1 LIVMSHRSVDQRTA
15 YNPTMA
21 ADTET
26 YKASQTRV
34 SFFETKNMAKTYN
47 SGDSPVVTHLITGPP
62 VKGLTYEDRTG
73 FCALLSLW
81 SYVEESRFWSNL
93 SVLKPPSERNPE

>member
-1 LIVMSHRSVDQRTA
+1 
-15 YNPTMA
+15 MA